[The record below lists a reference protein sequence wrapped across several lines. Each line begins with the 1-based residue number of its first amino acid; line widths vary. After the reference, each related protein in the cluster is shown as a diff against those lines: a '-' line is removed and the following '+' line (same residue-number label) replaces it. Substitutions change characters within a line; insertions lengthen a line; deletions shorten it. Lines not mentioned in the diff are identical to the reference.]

1 MNTASRWPLILRIWC
16 VFLGLASLVQ
26 AVVLS
31 HIAITNWG
39 EFSRFVT
46 TVLILVTTWLSVMFC
61 ALTLYRSALYGFLV
75 GTQTVYFLAALS
87 MAVINL
93 GGSFIA
99 WNDPVLYRQAQQ
111 VFCILVTVFLG
122 IKANQAR
129 NNTDMVSTF

>member
-1 MNTASRWPLILRIWC
+1 MVGSQAWDKSFQPARSARNEHRISLAAHPQNLVRISGAGLSGAGSWPFTYRHNKLGRIL
-16 VFLGLASLVQ
+16 Q
-26 AVVLS
+26 
-31 HIAITNWG
+31 
-39 EFSRFVT
+39 
-46 TVLILVTTWLSVMFC
+46 
-61 ALTLYRSALYGFLV
+61 TLYRSALYGFLV